1 MKKFYAI
8 ALAAFLIGFATV
20 LFAAPPGAGSPG
32 PQGLHKHWTRHAFGS
47 CLNLTK
53 EQREKMREV
62 GQHFQADTHDLK
74 YDIRIKKLE
83 VRKLFTDPKTDDATL
98 LAKEK
103 ELNGLKLKFMDRK
116 AEMKV
121 EWRKILTPEQ
131 IQMLERI
138 HRHHHGRR
146 RHRGPMGKGR
156 ERQPAANMER

>member
-1 MKKFYAI
+1 MKKFHAI
-8 ALAAFLIGFATV
+8 ALALLLTGFATV
-20 LFAAPPGAGSPG
+20 VFAAPPEAGSPG
-32 PQGLHKHWTRHAFGS
+32 PQGFNKHWARHTFGS

-62 GQHFQADTHDLK
+62 RQHFQADVHDLK
-74 YDIRIKKLE
+74 YDIRIRKLE
-83 VRKLFTDPKTDDATL
+83 ARKLFTDPKTDDATL

-131 IQMLERI
+131 IRMLERI
-138 HRHHHGRR
+138 HRHHHGRHH
-146 RHRGPMGKGR
+146 HRGPMGKW
-156 ERQPAANMER
+156 RQSKPAANMGS